1 MDCICLAAGLGQR
14 MNHTIPKQFLPLL
27 GKPIIAYSLEVLE
40 TVPEIDRIIVVY
52 NKDFRSMYEEL
63 FDNYNLTKCLLI
75 EGGDTRQDSVWR
87 GLNAVESE
95 KVLIHEASR
104 PFITPDFI
112 QSIFIYPDV
121 KAVVPV
127 IPIPFTVSVGNQYMT
142 AELDRSTLHN
152 VQLPQLFDAK
162 TLRNAH
168 ELARRENYIATEDG
182 ILVFRLG
189 EKVRF
194 VTGSENNIKITTP
207 LDLIIAENL
216 LRGIDK

>member
-27 GKPIIAYSLEVLE
+27 GKPIIAYSLESLE
-40 TVPEIDRIIVVY
+40 SVPEIDRIIVVY

-63 FDNYNLTKCLLI
+63 FDNYNLSKCILI

-112 QSIFIYPDV
+112 QSIFIYPGE

-168 ELARRENYIATEDG
+168 ELACRENYIATEDG

-216 LRGIDK
+216 LRGFDK

>member
-1 MDCICLAAGLGQR
+1 

-112 QSIFIYPDV
+112 QSIFIYPDE

>member
-112 QSIFIYPDV
+112 QSIFIYPDE

>member
-63 FDNYNLTKCLLI
+63 FDNYNLTKCFLI

-112 QSIFIYPDV
+112 QSIFIYPDE